1 MPIEPREP
9 KVMKIRVYLITDRLM
24 AMSDRREGWVEA
36 AAADFPGLAER
47 PNGAPFG
54 TPSGGRL

>member
-9 KVMKIRVYLITDRLM
+9 KVMKIRVYLIADRLM

-36 AAADFPGLAER
+36 AADFPGLAER

-54 TPSGGRL
+54 LPSGGRL